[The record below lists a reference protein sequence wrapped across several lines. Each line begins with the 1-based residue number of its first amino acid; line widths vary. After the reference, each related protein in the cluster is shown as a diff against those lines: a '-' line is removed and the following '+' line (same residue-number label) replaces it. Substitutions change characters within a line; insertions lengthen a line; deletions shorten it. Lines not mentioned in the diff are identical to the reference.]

1 MKRAVSVSIGSSRR
15 DKSVTIP
22 LLGQEVCIERM
33 GTDGDMEKAA
43 QMLGELDGK
52 VAALGVGGADLG
64 LMIDRRWYPLH
75 SVKPMVRLVRKTPL
89 VDGTGLKITL
99 EQRVG
104 PLISSHL
111 NPVLPNKRVLVVAG
125 VDRWGLSQAFL
136 RAGYECIFGDFLF
149 ALNLPIPIRGE
160 NTLKAVAAMVLPVI
174 SRLPFH
180 WVYPVGKAQENHT
193 PRWGN
198 YFDWASVIAGDCHY
212 IRRYMPARLDG
223 KVIVT
228 NTTTPEDLAA
238 FRSAGVRYLITTTP
252 VLEGRSFGTNMME
265 AAIAAA
271 TGRNRPVDYA
281 HPGSYFAELDAVL
294 DQIGLT
300 PQLQE
305 LSA

>member
-15 DKSVTIP
+15 DKRVNIQ
-22 LLGQEVCIERM
+22 LLGQDVCIERM

-43 QMLGELDGK
+43 RLLGELDGK

-99 EQRVG
+99 EQRIS
-104 PLISSHL
+104 PLIASHIDPL
-111 NPVLPNKRVLVVAG
+111 LPNKRVLVVAG

-160 NTLKAVAAMVLPVI
+160 KTLKAVAALLLPVI
-174 SRLPFH
+174 GRLPFH
-180 WVYPVGKAQENHT
+180 WVYPVGKAQEKHT

-238 FRSAGVRYLITTTP
+238 FRSAGARYLITTTP
-252 VLEGRSFGTNMME
+252 VLDGRSFGTNMME

-271 TGRNRPVDYA
+271 TGRTRPVDYA
-281 HPGSYFAELDAVL
+281 HPGSYFQELDGVL